1 MTTARVRV
9 LAQAR
14 RLPDARIIAIG
25 CGRAVRFGRAI
36 RWGHEDSRFLFRFLE
51 HQQLFRSVSAARD
64 LPTHRRA
71 GELDAGA
78 FRGALSRHQLRRD
91 GDVAPEGALFMAR
104 SRALC
109 GGNWLAVQTPEPV
122 PDEDLDRIANG
133 AGRW

>member
-14 RLPDARIIAIG
+14 WLRDAHII
-25 CGRAVRFGRAI
+25 AVRFGRAI
-36 RWGHEDSRFLFRFLE
+36 RWGHEDSRLLFRFLE

-78 FRGALSRHQLRRD
+78 FRGALSRHRLRRD